1 MFAKKLRVALAV
13 LFWTGITALFLDLT
27 GALHLWLGWMAKVQ
41 MLPAVLALNAGVIAL
56 LVVLTLLFGRI
67 YCSVIC
73 PLGVFQDGVSR
84 LHLTLRRKKSRPAF
98 SYRPERKWLRY
109 GVWVLFVV
117 AIIAGVHAFVVILA
131 PYSAY
136 GRMVTEFLRPVAIWV
151 NNLLA
156 GWAERAGSYAFYER
170 VVWVRSLPV
179 LIVALVSLVVVVV
192 LAWRGGRTY
201 CNTICPVGTTL
212 GLLSRFAAFRPVID
226 ADKCK
231 HCKACEH
238 ACKASCIDIAGG
250 KGIDYSRCV
259 DCFNCIGTCKFDAL
273 RYRFAWRGRGDST
286 VKPWNDGKL
295 PQALVKP
302 WNDGKLPQ
310 ALVQPWN
317 DGSSLPTRSGVPDAG
332 RRAFLGGAAIAV
344 GTAALRAQG
353 REGIDGGLAV
363 IEGKKAPKRVTP
375 ITPPGSLSA
384 RNMASHC
391 TACQLCV
398 SACPNGVLRP
408 STEAGTFMQP
418 TSSFERG
425 WCRPECTRCSEICP
439 SGAICRISRE
449 EKTAIQT
456 GHAVWVRENCLPA
469 AEGIA
474 CGNCARHCPSGA
486 ILMVPLD
493 PSDPGS
499 VQIPSI
505 DPERCIGCG
514 ACEHL
519 CPVRPLSAIYVEGN
533 TAHRKI

>member
-1 MFAKKLRVALAV
+1 MLKRLRVALAV
-13 LFWTGITALFLDLT
+13 LFWLGITLLFLDLS

-41 MLPAVLALNAGVIAL
+41 LLPAVLALNAGVIVF
-56 LVVLTLLFGRI
+56 LVLLTLLFGRI

-73 PLGVFQDGVSR
+73 PLGVFQDGVSHLR
-84 LHLTLRRKKSRPAF
+84 LRLRKKNHPAF
-98 SYRPERKWLRY
+98 AYSSERKWLRY
-109 GVWVLFVV
+109 GVWALFVL
-117 AIIAGVHAFVVILA
+117 ALILGIHAFVVLLA

-136 GRMVTEFLRPVAIWV
+136 GRMVSELVRPVVLWG

-170 VVWVRSLPV
+170 EVWLKGLPA
-179 LIVALVSLVVVVV
+179 LIVAATTLVLVVI

-226 ADKCK
+226 AEKCK

-259 DCFNCIGTCKFDAL
+259 DCFNCLDTCKFGAL
-273 RYRFAWRGRGDST
+273 HYRFAWKGHRADST
-286 VKPWNDGKL
+286 DKPWNDGLL
-295 PQALVKP
+295 PQAPDKP
-302 WNDGKLPQ
+302 WNGG
-310 ALVQPWN
+310 A
-317 DGSSLPTRSGVPDAG
+317 SSPDPGRRASAPDAG

-344 GTAALRAQG
+344 GAAALRAQG

-363 IEGKKAPKRVTP
+363 IEGKKAPKRQTP

-384 RNMASHC
+384 KNMASHC

-398 SACPNGVLRP
+398 SSCPNGVLRP
-408 STEAGTFMQP
+408 STDLETFMQP

-425 WCRPECTRCSEICP
+425 YCRPECTRCSEVCP
-439 SGAICRISRE
+439 AGAIQRITRE
-449 EKTAIQT
+449 EKSSIQA

-469 AEGIA
+469 TEGVA
-474 CGNCARHCPSGA
+474 CGNCARHCPTGA
-486 ILMVPLD
+486 IMMV
-493 PSDPGS
+493 PSDPANPDS
-499 VQIPSI
+499 VQIPSV
-505 DPERCIGCG
+505 DPSLCIGCG

-533 TAHRKI
+533 SVHHTI